1 MFKHNLILTIRN
13 FKRFKSSFFINL
25 IGLSTGLACTM
36 FIYLWVTDEMNTD
49 KYHAKDNRLFQV
61 MEHQQYADHVM
72 TTWSTPGLLA
82 RSLKEEF
89 PDIEHAATTT
99 WVNKMTLSYED
110 KNIKSDGWFVGSDFF
125 NIFSYELIEGNADQ
139 VLTDKSS
146 VVISD
151 VLAHRIFGTT
161 ADLIGKSLKLDHD
174 KSFLISGVYKK
185 MPSESSQVFDF
196 TLPFDAFMDE
206 NPWVKNW
213 GSNGPRTYV
222 TLKEGAQADE
232 VTNKIAEFV
241 KTKNENTNVT
251 LFLKKFSDNY
261 LYGRYENGHLI
272 GGRIEYVRLFSIIAV
287 FILLIA
293 CINFM
298 NLATARASR
307 RAKEVGIK
315 KAVGAPKST
324 IITQYMTESL
334 MMSLISFVV
343 SIVIVYLLLPEF
355 NEITGKEISNSFD
368 LNVVLVF
375 LGLTLGTGIISGS
388 YPAIYLSGFTIVKV
402 LKGEI
407 KGSLAELWA
416 RKGLVIFQFTL
427 SIILIVSVMVIY
439 KQIDYVQ
446 SKSLGYDKDNMIYFD
461 QEGKVED
468 HVETFL
474 TGLQSIPGIVSATS
488 TGHTLL
494 YRNNNTSGLE
504 WEGKDPEANILFENV
519 RTNYG
524 IFETLGLEFT
534 EGRAFSKEFS
544 TDTTKIIFNEAG
556 IKAMS
561 MEDPIGKTITL
572 WGENK
577 LEIIGVVKDFHF
589 QSLHNEVKPLFFI
602 LTPEN
607 TWHIMARIQAGTEK
621 QTLAELKAYYEDF
634 NPGFA
639 FEYNFM
645 DETYKTHYEAEQRVS
660 TLSRFFAGMAIV
672 ISCLGLFGLASF
684 TAERRQK
691 EIGIRKVLGSSVLNI
706 VYLLSSDF
714 TKLVGFSILLALPVS
729 YYLISDWLDQ
739 FAFRISLEIWFF
751 VGAGLLSLIIAWLTV
766 GSQALRA
773 AHVNPA
779 ECLRDE

>member
-1 MFKHNLILTIRN
+1 MFKHNLILTFRN

-49 KYHAKDNRLFQV
+49 KHYAKDDQLFQV
-61 MEHQQYADHVM
+61 MEHQQYADHIM

-89 PDIEHAATTT
+89 PEIEYAATTT
-99 WVNKMTLSYED
+99 WVNNMTLSFED
-110 KNIKSDGWFVGSDFF
+110 KNIKSEGWYVGPDFF
-125 NIFSYELIEGNADQ
+125 NIFSHELIEGNADH
-139 VLTDKSS
+139 VMKDLSS
-146 VVISD
+146 IVISD
-151 VLAHRIFGTT
+151 DLALRIFGTT
-161 ADLIGKSLKLDHD
+161 SELVGKSLKLDHD
-174 KSFLISGVYKK
+174 QTFLISGIFKK
-185 MPSESSQVFDF
+185 IPTQSSITFDF
-196 TLPFDAFMDE
+196 ALPFDNFME
-206 NPWVKNW
+206 RNPWVKNW

-222 TLKEGAQADE
+222 MLRSGAQASE
-232 VTNKIAEFV
+232 VTDKIAQFV

-251 LFLKKFSDNY
+251 LFLKKYSDNY
-261 LYGRYENGHLI
+261 LYGRYEHGHLV
-272 GGRIEYVRLFSIIAV
+272 GGRIEYVRLFSIIAI

-324 IITQYMTESL
+324 IVTQYMTESL
-334 MMSLISFVV
+334 IMSLISFAVSVLVV
-343 SIVIVYLLLPEF
+343 FFLLPQF
-355 NEITGKEISNSFD
+355 NEITGKQISNSFD
-368 LNVVLVF
+368 LNVIF
-375 LGLTLGTGIISGS
+375 AFFGITLFTGIISGS
-388 YPAIYLSGFTIVKV
+388 YPAIYLSSFTIVKV
-402 LKGEI
+402 LKGEM

-461 QEGKVED
+461 QEGKVESN
-468 HVETFL
+468 VESFL
-474 TGLQSIPGIVSATS
+474 TGLKAIPGIVSATS

-504 WEGKDPEANILFENV
+504 WEGKDPEVNILFENV

-524 IFETLGLEFT
+524 IFETLGIEFK

-556 IKAMS
+556 IKAMGI
-561 MEDPIGKTITL
+561 EDPIGKTITL
-572 WGENK
+572 WGDNK

-602 LTPEN
+602 LSPEN

-621 QTLAELKAYYEDF
+621 QTLADLKTFYEEF
-634 NPGFA
+634 NSGFA

-714 TKLVGFSILLALPVS
+714 TKLVGLSILLALPIS
-729 YYLISDWLDQ
+729 YYLISEWLDQ
-739 FAFRISLEIWFF
+739 FAFRISLEVWFF

>member
-1 MFKHNLILTIRN
+1 MFKHNLVLTIRN

-49 KYHAKDNRLFQV
+49 KYHVNDERLFQV
-61 MEHQQYADHVM
+61 MEHQQYADNIM

-82 RSLKEEF
+82 EALKEEF

-99 WVNKMTLSYED
+99 WVNKMTLTYED
-110 KNIKSDGWFVGSDFF
+110 KNLKSEGWYVGSDFF
-125 NIFSYELIEGNADQ
+125 KIFSYDLISGSPDQ
-139 VLTDKSS
+139 VLLDKNKI
-146 VVISD
+146 VISD
-151 VLAHRIFGTT
+151 ALALSIFGTT
-161 ADLIGKSLKLDHD
+161 ENLIGKSLKLNHD
-174 KSFLISGVYKK
+174 DSFLISGVFKK
-185 MPSESSQVFDF
+185 MPPASSNVFDF
-196 TLPFDAFMDE
+196 VLSFEKFKEDNE
-206 NPWVKNW
+206 WVTRW
-213 GSNGPRTYV
+213 GNNGPRTYV
-222 TLKEGAQADE
+222 TINAGATDEE
-232 VTNKIAEFV
+232 VTRKIAEFV
-241 KTKNENTNVT
+241 KTKNESSNVT

-261 LYGRYENGHLI
+261 LYGRYENGHLT

-298 NLATARASR
+298 NLSTARASR

-334 MMSLISFVV
+334 TMSLISFAV
-343 SIVIVYLLLPEF
+343 SIIMVYLLLPQF
-355 NEITGKEISNSFD
+355 NEITGKQISNSFD
-368 LNVVLVF
+368 LPVILVF
-375 LGLTLGTGIISGS
+375 FALTIFTGIISGS
-388 YPAIYLSGFTIVKV
+388 YPAIYLSSFTIVKV
-402 LKGEI
+402 LKGEM
-407 KGSLAELWA
+407 KSSLAELWA
-416 RKGLVIFQFTL
+416 RKGLVVFQFTL

-446 SKSLGYDKDNMIYFD
+446 SKSLGYNKDNMIYFD
-461 QEGKVED
+461 QEGKVESN
-468 HVETFL
+468 VETFL
-474 TGLQSIPGIVSATS
+474 NQLKSIPGIVSATS

-494 YRNNNTSGLE
+494 QRNNNTSGLE

-519 RTNYG
+519 RTNYD
-524 IFETLGLEFT
+524 IFQTLGIEFK
-534 EGRAFSKEFS
+534 EGRPFSRSFG
-544 TDTTKIIFNEAG
+544 TDTAKIIFNEAA
-556 IKAMS
+556 IKAMN
-561 MEDPIGKTITL
+561 MEEPIGKTITL
-572 WGENK
+572 WGDNK
-577 LEIIGVVKDFHF
+577 LEIIGVVKNFHF

-602 LTPEN
+602 LTPED

-621 QTLAELKAYYEDF
+621 QTLAELKAFYEEF
-634 NPGFA
+634 NSGFA
-639 FEYNFM
+639 FEYEFM
-645 DETYKTHYEAEQRVS
+645 DETYKAHYEAEQRVS

-691 EIGIRKVLGSSVLNI
+691 EIGIRKVLGSSVMNI
-706 VYLLSSDF
+706 VYLLSTDF
-714 TKLVGFSILLALPVS
+714 TKLVGLSILLALPIS

-739 FAFRISLEIWFF
+739 FAFRISLQVWFF
-751 VGAGLLSLIIAWLTV
+751 VGAGFLSLVIAWLTV